1 MSKSALITGGAKRI
15 GKAIAICLAERGY
28 DIVIHY
34 SQSKKEAEELVIKL
48 KSLGVEAF
56 CVKAN
61 LLKDFEIS
69 TLVDK
74 SKKIIG
80 KPLDLLINNASIFE
94 NDSLTSLT
102 LESWDRHLFTNLKA
116 PVFLSKEFSI
126 QVPDN
131 STDENN
137 EILASSNIIN
147 IIDQKV
153 LNLNPRFFSY
163 TLAKSSLLNFTKIA
177 AQELGPKIRVN
188 AIGPGPILK
197 ASHQSEEQFQNQ
209 RKSTLLK
216 RGSDVQEISRAIL
229 YIISSP
235 GLTGQLITLDGG
247 EHLKW

>member
-1 MSKSALITGGAKRI
+1 MSKLALITGGAKRI
-15 GKAIAICLAERGY
+15 GKGIALSLAQNGF
-28 DIVIHY
+28 DVVIHY
-34 SQSKKEAEELVIKL
+34 SESRKEAEELVAKL
-48 KSLGVEAF
+48 KSFGIAAF
-56 CVKAN
+56 CIKAN
-61 LLKDFEIS
+61 LLNDNEITS
-69 TLVDK
+69 LIEEATQTV
-74 SKKIIG
+74 G
-80 KPLDLLINNASIFE
+80 KPINLLVNNASIFE
-94 NDSLTSLT
+94 NDSLLSLT
-102 LESWDRHLFTNLKA
+102 LESWDRHFFTNLKA
-116 PVFLSKEFSI
+116 PVFLSKEFSK
-126 QVPDN
+126 QVPDHFK
-131 STDENN
+131 DENN
-137 EILASSNIIN
+137 EIIASSNIIN

-229 YIISSP
+229 YIVSSP